1 MAAAR
6 DMNSQPN
13 TKLSQYP
20 GGPSGHPLAD
30 VTKLERLRRIKVG
43 IQRFGALHPLEPPLR
58 WWQEYAPLDFEGVFP
73 GDVLSAC
80 SVGGLKDLGT
90 NWGKMYCLV
99 VSVIEL
105 HAYHISLI
113 RNL

>member
-1 MAAAR
+1 
-6 DMNSQPN
+6 MNSQPN

-20 GGPSGHPLAD
+20 GGPSGHALAD

-43 IQRFGALHPLEPPLR
+43 SKDLGPSIGLSHRCTG
-58 WWQEYAPLDFEGVFP
+58 QEYAPLDFEGVFP

-80 SVGGLKDLGT
+80 SVGGLKDLGR

-105 HAYHISLI
+105 HTYHISLI